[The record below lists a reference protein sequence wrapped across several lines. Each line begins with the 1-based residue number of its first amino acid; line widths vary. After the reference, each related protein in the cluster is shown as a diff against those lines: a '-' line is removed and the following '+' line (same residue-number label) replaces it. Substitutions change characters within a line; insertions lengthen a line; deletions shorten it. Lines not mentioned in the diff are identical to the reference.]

1 MPCTGISAL
10 SPLAKPIGFHRARH
24 CDVHHLRL
32 PARHGLG
39 TWRSAVVP
47 LLKHHGFR
55 INNSLSA
62 AGNSRP
68 SRPCFVRP
76 AQAES
81 SDQEL
86 SELHEELLKQVVFN
100 LVTPVKAS
108 AIDLYRLDTLVSV
121 HVVTM
126 EASVQISERKK
137 LHQHLMNRLQSQGK
151 GALTA
156 VSFPTLYL
164 SLVKPLTLVQH
175 TVHQNCV
182 HPDVCMSRHY
192 ILCHTR
198 Q

>member
-10 SPLAKPIGFHRARH
+10 SPLAKPIGLHRARH
-24 CDVHHLRL
+24 CDVHHSRL

-47 LLKHHGFR
+47 LLKHHDFR
-55 INNSLSA
+55 INNSLNA

-100 LVTPVKAS
+100 LANS
-108 AIDLYRLDTLVSV
+108 SQSFSNRL
-121 HVVTM
+121 
-126 EASVQISERKK
+126 VQIRHVGQCPRCHHGSFCADKRAQETSSASHEQVAEPR
-137 LHQHLMNRLQSQGK
+137 QGCSHS
-151 GALTA
+151 GE
-156 VSFPTLYL
+156 L
-164 SLVKPLTLVQH
+164 SNPLPFS
-175 TVHQNCV
+175 C
-182 HPDVCMSRHY
+182 
-192 ILCHTR
+192 
-198 Q
+198 